1 MKIFINI
8 FKKIVNKFLYI
19 FKNLKFFDY
28 ISFLKNILDLKYFNL
43 SYSQEG
49 EDMVLKEFLANKP
62 NGFFVDVGAHHPK
75 RFSNT
80 YYFYKLGW
88 NGINIDPLP
97 GTVKIFNKIRPRDIN
112 LEIAIS
118 NSDRI
123 LDYYMFDEPALN
135 GFFDDLSNK
144 YIKDGYKL
152 LDKKNI
158 PVIKLKEVLDEYMS
172 KELIIDF
179 MTIDVEGME
188 LEVLKSNDWEKYS
201 PEILLIEIC
210 GNVNFEEIICNP
222 VYVFLKKQGYFL
234 VACTGRTYFFKK
246 NC

>member
-1 MKIFINI
+1 M
-8 FKKIVNKFLYI
+8 
-19 FKNLKFFDY
+19 
-28 ISFLKNILDLKYFNL
+28 NILSVVD
-43 SYSQEG
+43 
-49 EDMVLKEFLANKP
+49 NK
-62 NGFFVDVGAHHPK
+62 D
-75 RFSNT
+75 NT
-80 YYFYKLGW
+80 
-88 NGINIDPLP
+88 
-97 GTVKIFNKIRPRDIN
+97 
-112 LEIAIS
+112 
-118 NSDRI
+118 I
-123 LDYYMFDEPALN
+123 LVN
-135 GFFDDLSNK
+135 DLSNK